1 MASEV
6 LLIMQPDEAE
16 ALTQFMQAEGFV
28 VERAVDGADGV
39 ERALRGKFA
48 LVIIDASPWS
58 PDGVSGV
65 ELLRRIRQ
73 RSLLPMLIVSAEPND
88 AERILALELG
98 ADDYLRKPY
107 LPQELIARARAIL
120 RRASAGLSAFGHLLR
135 AGELELDKLK
145 RTVSQGGAEIALTA
159 AEFDLLELL
168 LRHVGQVV
176 TREEIARLILG
187 RPLNHNDRSVDMHV
201 SNLRRKLGGAHEG
214 AGRIKAIRGAGYSF
228 TIS

>member
-1 MASEV
+1 MASDV
-6 LLIMQPDEAE
+6 LLILQPGEAE
-16 ALTQFMQAEGFV
+16 ALTQHLQAEGFV
-28 VERAVDGADGV
+28 VERAVDDVDGA
-39 ERALRGKFA
+39 ERALARKFA
-48 LVIIDASPWS
+48 LVIIDASPLS
-58 PDGVSGV
+58 LNGVCGV

-73 RSLLPMLIVSAEPND
+73 RSLLPALMVSAESND

-107 LPQELIARARAIL
+107 LPQELIARVRAIL
-120 RRASAGLSAFGHLLR
+120 RRAGAGVSAFSHLLR
-135 AGELELDKLK
+135 AGDLELDKLK
-145 RTVSQGGAEIALTA
+145 RTVSQSGAEIELTA

-168 LRHVGQVV
+168 LRRVGQVV

-201 SNLRRKLGGAHEG
+201 SNLRRKLGGAHVG
-214 AGRIKAIRGAGYSF
+214 SGRIKAIRGAGYSF